1 MKKSV
6 TVVEKRISFLFQLA
20 HLCITSKDVDKE
32 MCKHHVRN
40 LKRISRKNVIRLHPD
55 IKRRLCKH
63 CDMLLYPGITTK
75 VRLSK
80 KPQRAV
86 TVQCIECKKVRRFP
100 CTNPDYKIWIE
111 KFQDLSQNASWF
123 ETEDYLHYTGKA
135 NLLWHWISNGRQLSG
150 KVGHSITS
158 PCSYWFHIHCKC
170 TSAEAVT
177 QCVLFIYLEIIFFY
191 MQDTKNIPCNCC
203 NTKWSHFIW
212 YIL

>member
-1 MKKSV
+1 MNFFFF
-6 TVVEKRISFLFQLA
+6 VE
-20 HLCITSKDVDKE
+20 
-32 MCKHHVRN
+32 
-40 LKRISRKNVIRLHPD
+40 
-55 IKRRLCKH
+55 
-63 CDMLLYPGITTK
+63 
-75 VRLSK
+75 

-123 ETEDYLHYTGKA
+123 ETGDYLHYTGKA

-150 KVGHSITS
+150 KVGHSIIQVPVHTDFKYMRICWRLDTM
-158 PCSYWFHIHCKC
+158 CSVNLFGHHI
-170 TSAEAVT
+170 
-177 QCVLFIYLEIIFFY
+177 IY